1 MTLNGLNPIHR
12 CDLVGPGRCG
22 TWARTAVGLLL
33 AVGAA
38 VAMGGSAPALK
49 AMASTELSALNVVQ
63 ARAVTGAA
71 VLMIVALV
79 LRRGRLRVARRDWWL
94 VAAFGMVS
102 LAANQVVFT
111 AALSRLPVGVT
122 LLLEYLA
129 PVLVA
134 LWVRF
139 VQRKAMSGLVWVGI
153 VGTMLGLGLVGQV
166 WAGFALD
173 GVGFVL
179 GLLAAVT
186 MTARFLLTERGL
198 DRHDP
203 LVLAAWG
210 STVSAGA
217 LLLTGLVQP
226 FPMAVLAQSVDLHGT
241 AVPATVLVA
250 WVGLVGTAGGVLLGV
265 AAQRLL
271 APTSASLVLT
281 LEVVA
286 GAGLAY
292 VVLGEAPTGFQ
303 VLGGA
308 VMLTGVAVA
317 QVAIARR
324 PAKRRSRHWDTD
336 AAQVDVGCAA
346 TAPAQ

>member
-1 MTLNGLNPIHR
+1 M
-12 CDLVGPGRCG
+12 
-22 TWARTAVGLLL
+22 
-33 AVGAA
+33 
-38 VAMGGSAPALK
+38 
-49 AMASTELSALNVVQ
+49 
-63 ARAVTGAA
+63 
-71 VLMIVALV
+71 
-79 LRRGRLRVARRDWWL
+79 
-94 VAAFGMVS
+94 
-102 LAANQVVFT
+102 
-111 AALSRLPVGVT
+111 PVGVT

-139 VQRKAMSGLVWVGI
+139 VQRKPVSGLVWVGI
-153 VGTMLGLGLVGQV
+153 LGTMLGLALVGQV
-166 WAGFALD
+166 WAGLALD
-173 GVGFVL
+173 GVGFLL

-186 MTARFLLTERGL
+186 MAARFLLTERGL

-217 LLLTGLVQP
+217 LLLTGLLAP
-226 FPMAVLAQSVDLHGT
+226 FPLAVLAEAVNMQGT
-241 AVPATVLVA
+241 TVPLAVLVA
-250 WVGLVGTAGGVLLGV
+250 WVGLIGTAGGVLLGV

-303 VLGGA
+303 VVGGA

-324 PAKRRSRHWDTD
+324 PAKRPAPRGDIE
-336 AAQVDVGCAA
+336 AAHLDVCCAA
-346 TAPAQ
+346 TAPAR

>member
-1 MTLNGLNPIHR
+1 MTLNGLNSIHR
-12 CDLVGPGRCG
+12 CDPVGPERWR
-22 TWARTAVGLLL
+22 TWTRTAVGLLL

-49 AMASTELSALNVVQ
+49 AMASTELSTLNVVQ

-79 LRRGRLRVARRDWWL
+79 LRRGRLLVARADWWL
-94 VAAFGMVS
+94 IAGFGLVS
-102 LAANQVVFT
+102 LAVNQVVFN

-122 LLLEYLA
+122 LLVEYLA

-139 VQRKAMSGLVWVGI
+139 VQRKAVSGLVWVGI
-153 VGTMLGLGLVGQV
+153 LGTMFGLGLVGQV
-166 WAGFALD
+166 WTGFALD
-173 GVGFVL
+173 GVGFLL
-179 GLLAAVT
+179 GMLAAVT
-186 MTARFLLTERGL
+186 MAARFLLTERGL
-198 DRHDP
+198 DRLDP

-226 FPMAVLAQSVDLHGT
+226 FPMAVLAQTVDLHGT
-241 AVPATVLVA
+241 TVPLTLLVA
-250 WVGLVGTAGGVLLGV
+250 WVGLIGTAGGVLLGV
-265 AAQRLL
+265 SAQRLL

-292 VVLGEAPTGFQ
+292 VVLGEAPTGIQ
-303 VLGGA
+303 VVGGA

-324 PAKRRSRHWDTD
+324 PAKRRGRRGDIK
-336 AAQVDVGCAA
+336 AAHFDVRCAA
-346 TAPAQ
+346 TAPAG

>member
-1 MTLNGLNPIHR
+1 
-12 CDLVGPGRCG
+12 
-22 TWARTAVGLLL
+22 L
-33 AVGAA
+33 AVAAA
-38 VAMGGSAPALK
+38 VALGGSAPALK

-71 VLMIVALV
+71 VLMLVALV

-94 VAAFGMVS
+94 VAGFGLVS
-102 LAANQVVFT
+102 LAMNQVVFT
-111 AALSRLPVGVT
+111 AALSRMPVGVT

-139 VQRKAMSGLVWVGI
+139 VQRKVVSGLVWVGI

-166 WAGFALD
+166 WTGFALD
-173 GVGFVL
+173 GVGFLL

-186 MTARFLLTERGL
+186 MAARFLLTERGL

-217 LLLTGLVQP
+217 LLLTGLAQP
-226 FPMAVLAQSVDLHGT
+226 FPLAVLAAAVDMQGTSVPVAL
-241 AVPATVLVA
+241 LVA
-250 WVGLVGTAGGVLLGV
+250 WVGLIGTAGGVLLGV
-265 AAQRLL
+265 AAQKLL
-271 APTSASLVLT
+271 APTSASLVLS

-292 VVLGEAPTGFQ
+292 AVLGEAPTGFQ
-303 VLGGA
+303 MVGGA

-324 PAKRRSRHWDTD
+324 PAKRPGKCGDID
-336 AAQVDVGCAA
+336 APHVEVRCAA
-346 TAPAQ
+346 AATI

>member
-12 CDLVGPGRCG
+12 PDLAGAGRRG
-22 TWARTAVGLLL
+22 SWARTALGLLL
-33 AVGAA
+33 AIGAA

-79 LRRGRLRVARRDWWL
+79 LRRGRLRVARTEWWL
-94 VAAFGMVS
+94 IAGFGVLS
-102 LAANQVVFT
+102 LAVNQVVFT
-111 AALSRLPVGVT
+111 TALSRLPVGVT
-122 LLLEYLA
+122 LLVEYLA

-139 VQRKAMSGLVWVGI
+139 VQRKAVSGLVWIGI

-166 WAGFALD
+166 WVGFALD
-173 GVGFVL
+173 GVGFML
-179 GLLAAVT
+179 GLLAAAT
-186 MTARFLLTERGL
+186 MAARFLLTERGL

-226 FPMAVLAQSVDLHGT
+226 FPLTVLGQTVDLQGT
-241 AVPATVLVA
+241 AVPLTVLVA
-250 WVGLVGTAGGVLLGV
+250 WVGVIGTAGGVLLAV

-292 VVLGEAPTGFQ
+292 VVLGEALTGFQ
-303 VLGGA
+303 LAGGA

-324 PAKRRSRHWDTD
+324 PVRRLVSTSAELYRSAIDKL
-336 AAQVDVGCAA
+336 AS
-346 TAPAQ
+346 

>member
-1 MTLNGLNPIHR
+1 MTLNALNPIHR
-12 CDLVGPGRCG
+12 RDVVGPRRRGSWG
-22 TWARTAVGLLL
+22 RTAAGLLL

-71 VLMIVALV
+71 VLMLVALV

-94 VAAFGMVS
+94 VAGFGVVS
-102 LAANQVVFT
+102 LAMNQVVFT
-111 AALSRLPVGVT
+111 AALSRMPVGVT

-139 VQRKAMSGLVWVGI
+139 VQRKAVSALVWVGI
-153 VGTMLGLGLVGQV
+153 LGTMLGLALVGQV
-166 WAGFALD
+166 WAGLALD
-173 GVGFVL
+173 GVGFLL

-186 MTARFLLTERGL
+186 MAARFLLTERGL

-217 LLLTGLVQP
+217 LLLTGLLAP
-226 FPMAVLAQSVDLHGT
+226 FPLAVLADAVDMQGT
-241 AVPATVLVA
+241 AVPLAVLVA
-250 WVGLVGTAGGVLLGV
+250 WVGLIGTAGGVLLGV

-303 VLGGA
+303 VVGGA

-324 PAKRRSRHWDTD
+324 PAKRRCLRGDIE
-336 AAQVDVGCAA
+336 AAHLDVCCAA
-346 TAPAQ
+346 TAPAR